1 MKPAILKKWVKAL
14 RSGRYKQGKHS
25 LKIINGI
32 PRYCCLGVLCDL
44 HAKAKGNK
52 WKENE
57 YLGAENILPAEVVI
71 WAGLGRANPKLVGEF
86 LDKDCTAA
94 GINDSGKRFKTIA
107 KLIEQAQKKKL
118 I

>member
-1 MKPAILKKWVKAL
+1 MKPAILKKWVRAL

-44 HAKAKGNK
+44 HAKAKGRRWVK
-52 WKENE
+52 NE
-57 YLGAENILPAEVVI
+57 YLGAENILPGEVVI
-71 WAGLGRANPKLVGEF
+71 WAGLGRANPKLVEG
-86 LDKDCTAA
+86 LDGDGTAA

-107 KLIEQAQKKKL
+107 KLIEQAQKNRL